1 MAECQSL
8 FACRFTTYRHRF
20 ARAAPAQCSSSKS
33 IQRIVDVRRP
43 STSSPKLEFYNLIK
57 HEFNPEKYLSSVKL
71 TDTRKSLTKLRIS
84 CHNLYIERGRYETP
98 IVPRDRRSCIHCLH
112 NLSFKTV
119 EDEFHVL
126 VDCPLYDPIRKKFDF
141 LPENQA
147 HLACLLSDQKLCPQK
162 INSMARA
169 IHAILSVN
177 KSSTAF
183 YNSPEFHLSTGACTI
198 L

>member
-1 MAECQSL
+1 MWHKKPQSQI
-8 FACRFTTYRHRF
+8 FYTD
-20 ARAAPAQCSSSKS
+20 QSKMREEFVEIWQS
-33 IQRIVDVRRP
+33 AKA
-43 STSSPKLEFYNLIK
+43 SSPKLEFYNLIK
-57 HEFNPEKYLSSVKL
+57 HEFNPENYLSSVKL
-71 TDTRKSLTKLRIS
+71 ADTRKSLTKLRIS

-98 IVPRDRRSCIHCLH
+98 IVPRDRRWCIHCLH
-112 NLSFKTV
+112 NLASKTV

-141 LPENQA
+141 LPESQA
-147 HLACLLSDQKLCPQK
+147 HLAGLLSDQKLSPQK

-169 IHAILSVN
+169 IHAIFSVN
-177 KSSTAF
+177 KSSTAY